1 MDLNGFKQI
10 NDRYGHAA
18 GDLILVE
25 FARRLTSTIR
35 PADTAARLGGDEFVV
50 LATGLDDEEG
60 ARGLAQR
67 LRALAEDPITWN
79 GEALHFGVSVGLA
92 AWGPLDR
99 PGADSLVAMADAAMY
114 AEKIAHKQAV
124 AALVETADH

>member
-25 FARRLTSTIR
+25 FARRLTTAIR

-50 LATGLDDEEG
+50 LATAIEDEAE
-60 ARGLAQR
+60 ARALAQR
-67 LRALAEDPITWN
+67 LHALAEEPVVWN
-79 GEALHFGVSVGLA
+79 GETLRFGVSVGLA
-92 AWGPLDR
+92 AWGRLDR
-99 PGADSLVAMADAAMY
+99 PGADTLIAAADAAMY
-114 AEKIAHKQAV
+114 AEKTAQKH
-124 AALVETADH
+124 AAAPSPVPR